1 MTSTMHSQAALL
13 LHRERLQAALRNA
26 STRSPRKGA
35 RRFPRMQRSPLL
47 RLA

>member
-1 MTSTMHSQAALL
+1 MTSTMQNQAALL
-13 LHRERLQAALRNA
+13 LHRERLQDALRTA
-26 STRSPRKGA
+26 SRPSRKGT

>member
-1 MTSTMHSQAALL
+1 MTSTMQNQAALL
-13 LHRERLQAALRNA
+13 LHRERLQVALRTSNV
-26 STRSPRKGA
+26 RKAA

>member
-1 MTSTMHSQAALL
+1 MTSTMQNQAALL
-13 LHRERLQAALRNA
+13 LHRERLHVALRDA
-26 STRSPRKGA
+26 SVRSSRKGM

>member
-1 MTSTMHSQAALL
+1 MHSTMHNQAALL

-26 STRSPRKGA
+26 SKRPSGKGT

>member
-1 MTSTMHSQAALL
+1 VTSTINSQAALL
-13 LHRERLQAALRNA
+13 LHRERLQVALRNA
-26 STRSPRKGA
+26 KARPSRTGT

>member
-1 MTSTMHSQAALL
+1 MTSTMQNQAALL
-13 LHRERLQAALRNA
+13 HHRERLQDALRNA
-26 STRSPRKGA
+26 STRPSRKGT

>member
-1 MTSTMHSQAALL
+1 MTSTTQNQAALL
-13 LHRERLQAALRNA
+13 LHRERLSSALRHA
-26 STRSPRKGA
+26 SLRSPRKQA